1 MTNNLPQLRAIE
13 GSRIHTT
20 NPTLG
25 VLPFLSHSNDIY
37 QSYFPLDLQML
48 IARGSSARNAGAAA
62 SGVGAGGDTLQVVV
76 CAVVCVV
83 ITAIVS
89 DIIETPDRD
98 AGDAERVIERVVVCV
113 IVCVVVDESLGA
125 CTVFVVVKALIGA
138 STR

>member
-1 MTNNLPQLRAIE
+1 MAAVGMTNNLPQLRAIE
-13 GSRIHTT
+13 GSRIH
-20 NPTLG
+20 
-25 VLPFLSHSNDIY
+25 VWSVDSNA
-37 QSYFPLDLQML
+37 FAN

>member
-1 MTNNLPQLRAIE
+1 
-13 GSRIHTT
+13 
-20 NPTLG
+20 
-25 VLPFLSHSNDIY
+25 
-37 QSYFPLDLQML
+37 
-48 IARGSSARNAGAAA
+48 
-62 SGVGAGGDTLQVVV
+62 
-76 CAVVCVV
+76 VCVV